1 VTELIELTVPRKR
14 NVKDL
19 TVTIAALESGDAV
32 SATFFTERF
41 GAFNL
46 AGEARLSPSIGTFT
60 VAGRAIEQA
69 LKPDKT
75 LQTLLITQESSTTGD
90 EAVESEQ
97 VESEQVDPAQAESEH
112 DDADLA
118 ATESELPIGD
128 LSAVAELGHGDLVRA
143 TLHDPAY
150 GTFSVTGV
158 AVFSRVGTMY
168 LVGEWILGIN
178 QSAAPRLR
186 QIEIVSQAGS
196 HPHPVPATITTLA
209 DDAE

>member
-1 VTELIELTVPRKR
+1 MTELAELTVPRKR

-19 TVTIAALESGDAV
+19 TVTIAALEPGDRV

-46 AGEARLSPSIGTFT
+46 NGEARLSPAIGTFT
-60 VAGRAIEQA
+60 VSGRAIEQS

-75 LQTLLITQESSTTGD
+75 LQTLLIARASDPDDVGSVGD
-90 EAVESEQ
+90 LGV
-97 VESEQVDPAQAESEH
+97 V
-112 DDADLA
+112 ADLG
-118 ATESELPIGD
+118 S
-128 LSAVAELGHGDLVRA
+128 VAELGHGDLVRA

-150 GTFSVTGV
+150 GNFTVIGV

-168 LVGEWILGIN
+168 LVGEWILSIN
-178 QSAAPRLR
+178 QTPAPRLR
-186 QIEIVSQAGS
+186 RIEVVSTAGS

-209 DDAE
+209 DDSE

>member
-1 VTELIELTVPRKR
+1 MTELIELTVPRKR

-19 TVTIAALESGDAV
+19 TVTIAALESGDQV

-46 AGEARLSPSIGTFT
+46 DGEARLSPAIGTFT
-60 VAGRAIEQA
+60 VAGRAIEQS
-69 LKPDKT
+69 LKPDKS
-75 LQTLLITQESSTTGD
+75 LQTLLIVRHSSVGD
-90 EAVESEQ
+90 EEQREGEESREG
-97 VESEQVDPAQAESEH
+97 ENEDEPALQ
-112 DDADLA
+112 
-118 ATESELPIGD
+118 IGD
-128 LSAVAELGHGDLVRA
+128 LGAVAELGHGDLVRA

-150 GTFSVTGV
+150 GNFTVTGV

-178 QSAAPRLR
+178 QSPAPRLR
-186 QIEIVSQAGS
+186 QIEIVSPAGS

-209 DDAE
+209 DEAE

>member
-1 VTELIELTVPRKR
+1 MTELIELAVPRKR

-19 TVTIAALESGDAV
+19 TVTIAALESGDQV

-46 AGEARLSPSIGTFT
+46 AGEARLSPAIGTFT
-60 VAGRAIEQA
+60 VAGRAIEQS

-75 LQTLLITQESSTTGD
+75 LQSILITQPAESETPDLEATEP
-90 EAVESEQ
+90 EAVEPEADDPEN
-97 VESEQVDPAQAESEH
+97 VELDGDQP
-112 DDADLA
+112 L
-118 ATESELPIGD
+118 GD
-128 LSAVAELGHGDLVRA
+128 LSAVSELGHGDLVRA

-150 GTFSVTGV
+150 GIFTVTGV

-168 LVGEWILGIN
+168 LVGEWILSVN
-178 QSAAPRLR
+178 QSPAPRLR
-186 QIEIVSQAGS
+186 RIEIVAPAGS
-196 HPHPVPATITTLA
+196 HPHPVPATITTVE